1 MHSIPTKFKLFII
14 LKLKAYLLFKQTFS
28 HFSLACDALFY
39 PVLWISLLLIVHSMR
54 KSKINSKYE
63 NLFLDVYALDNLLNQ
78 WKFAWIIGNYKKKFS
93 VSVSVCLSVCLSLSL
108 SLSLSAL
115 FWFLFY
121 ILSSPLWM
129 FVIYILCCATPGGQS
144 KFMRCLKWTWIKF
157 CFQLIVQ

>member
-78 WKFAWIIGNYKKKFS
+78 WKFAWIIGNYKYKIL
-93 VSVSVCLSVCLSLSL
+93 CLCVCLSLSL
-108 SLSLSAL
+108 SLLFLVSILYSL
-115 FWFLFY
+115 
-121 ILSSPLWM
+121 LSSLNVCHLHSLLCHSRWSKQ
-129 FVIYILCCATPGGQS
+129 IYEVLEMDLNKILLSIDCA
-144 KFMRCLKWTWIKF
+144 IN
-157 CFQLIVQ
+157 